1 MQKYQNNVTTNRG
14 VAVARTL
21 VRVDNLDGTL
31 ATIYSDNG
39 VTVTSNPML
48 TNENGYFEF
57 YADTGRYN
65 ILISGGEAY
74 TDFQIAD
81 VVEAVV
87 EADADAAAAA
97 ASAAAAAA
105 TLAGAVKTVDL
116 AASGG
121 AGLVGDTGPVATPYL
136 QTVSD
141 INNGNPVSLF
151 RFIDPTKISAIRG
164 FSSAYDATPDI
175 QDAFDSGAKRLIGE
189 YGLFNLES
197 SVVSAAPMILDGSG
211 AGTIFNQVS
220 ITDKASFKLLSSAD
234 GVYIDGV
241 VFRNFVLRC
250 LTGTF
255 AEQQHLIEANG
266 VRDAIIEGVM
276 FSGFRGDAIY
286 LGAGAGANQRHNENV
301 RITKCVFDGVNN
313 ENRNAISIVD
323 CDGITIDHNK
333 FIRCTKSTMPGP
345 IDFEPNAN
353 AWHVV
358 RNIHVLGNQFSANGG
373 NVGEVAFAVPSAVTV
388 APSAIEVAGNFSS
401 GYVGTGS
408 FFSYN
413 ENRLPTSTSAETGMR
428 ISGNKASSG
437 YRPYTLFN
445 GKNITLSQNVW
456 EDFAQAAIVGFTGGT
471 SAVRDITLLRERYIR
486 GGSTGGNG
494 MSIYNVTEMDVRD
507 TKFIDCGTGSAG
519 SSNAIDFNTGTSSG
533 VKFRNVEFSA
543 PTSKTLV
550 AIQKEAGHTLTPST
564 NSLIQ
569 STWGTLSNF
578 FLAEESDCILSD
590 YPAATPVSVEGGT
603 TVGTTITYAE
613 RYGKCR
619 YVGKEAE
626 IYFRLDITTHDGVGP
641 IEVSLP
647 FPAASVVGSSSLR
660 IVGNAIITGL
670 AANGSVIARM
680 NVAASAGGIQGA
692 IRFYSSTA
700 APGAVALINMP
711 GAGVPFLIEGYARYE
726 RTV

>member
-105 TLAGAVKTVDL
+105 TLAGALTKVEAS
-116 AASGG
+116 AADG
-121 AGLVGDTGPVATPYL
+121 ATKIGDDGPVATPYL

-164 FSSAYDATPDI
+164 FSSVYDATPDI

-234 GVYIDGV
+234 GVYIENV
-241 VFRNFVLRC
+241 VFRNFILRC

-255 AEQQHLIEANG
+255 AEQEHLIEMNG
-266 VRDAIIEGVM
+266 VRNAIVEGVM
-276 FSGFRGDAIY
+276 FYGFRGDAVY
-286 LGAGAGANQRHNENV
+286 FGAGAGVNQRHNENV
-301 RITKCVFDGVNN
+301 RITKCLFDGVNN
-313 ENRNAISIVD
+313 ENRNGVTVVD
-323 CDGITIDHNK
+323 ADGVTIDNNT

-345 IDFEPNAN
+345 INFEPNAN

-358 RNIHVLGNQFSANGG
+358 RNARVLSNKFSANGG
-373 NVGEVAFAVPSAVTV
+373 NVGEVSFAVPSAVTA
-388 APSAIEVAGNFSS
+388 APFAIEVAGNFSS
-401 GYVGTGS
+401 DYVGTGS
-408 FFSYN
+408 FLSYN
-413 ENRLPTSTSAETGMR
+413 ENRLPTSTSAETVMR
-428 ISGNKASSG
+428 VRGNKASG
-437 YRPYTLFN
+437 GHRPYTLFN
-445 GKNITLSQNVW
+445 GKNIALSENTW
-456 EDFAQAAIVGFTGGT
+456 ADFTQAAIVGL
-471 SAVRDITLLRERYIR
+471 SSLVRDLSLTRERYIR

-494 MSIYNVTEMDVRD
+494 MLVYNVTEMDVRD

-550 AIQKEAGHTLTPST
+550 AIQKEAGHTLTPAT

-569 STWGTLSNF
+569 CTWGALGNF
-578 FLAEESDCILSD
+578 FLAEESDCLLSE
-590 YPAATPVSVEGGT
+590 YPTATPAVVEGGS
-603 TVGTTITYAE
+603 TVGTTITYTE
-613 RYGKCR
+613 RFAKYRRMGR
-619 YVGKEAE
+619 WIEGYAR
-626 IYFRLDITTHDGVGP
+626 FDISTHDGSGP

-647 FPAASVVGSSSLR
+647 LPALLTGGISSLQAL
-660 IVGNAIITGL
+660 GAALITGL
-670 AANGSVIARM
+670 APDASVIARLTT
-680 NVAASAGGIQGA
+680 ASAGGNAGS
-692 IRFYSSTA
+692 IRFYSTTA
-700 APGAVALINMP
+700 GPGAAAVINLP
-711 GAGVPFLIEGYARYE
+711 GAGVPFLLEVHFRYMG
-726 RTV
+726 TA